1 MGNPAS
7 NPNSGVLSGC
17 NRPVRPGNKFCE
29 VCGRGSELLTCSKCG
44 TQFTHPEKFCD
55 LCGARF
61 IREIYR
67 NRMLMR
73 HRYNMMMKFR
83 NQLLKRHRYNMNG

>member
-7 NPNSGVLSGC
+7 NPEFRRTCPVC
-17 NRPVRPGNKFCE
+17 NRPVRPGYKFCE
-29 VCGRGSELLTCSKCG
+29 VCGTRIPELLTCSKCG

-61 IREIYR
+61 IREIPE
-67 NRMLMR
+67 RMLMEPD
-73 HRYNMMMKFR
+73 NTMM
-83 NQLLKRHRYNMNG
+83 NSGC